1 MPLISPDFISQNLGE
16 NTKISLWFVKKIK
29 IRSKRQYENG
39 IHGFLLSVCGRK
51 HGKMHYFCRRY
62 LTTKNTTFM
71 LSLFTG
77 SGIGPT
83 ILYLALS
90 IFIGLLLGK
99 IKIAKISLGITWVL
113 FVGIAFSACGISLNA
128 EMLHVIKEFG
138 LILFVVAV
146 GLQVGPGFFR
156 SFKKG
161 GLAMNLMALVNVALG
176 VLITVI
182 IAKVAHQDLADM
194 AGVYTGAITNTPG
207 LSAAQQA
214 VTDLGI
220 EGAADR
226 LAAGYAV
233 AYPLA
238 VVGMILTCI
247 LLRPLCRIDLA
258 KEPFTLETTATATAT
273 SKKGKGGFLLIPVFV
288 IIALGIIIG
297 SIPIPVGM
305 KAPIKLGLAGGP
317 LVVAIIGGWL
327 GVKKGWF
334 STEFTEGQGVHAL
347 REVGIALFLAGVGL
361 GAGGKFVETVQV
373 HYMWVVYGV
382 IITMVP
388 PILVT
393 LFGRLVLK
401 MNYYTLMGFIGGS
414 HTDPPTL
421 AFANTV
427 APESCKLP
435 NMGYATVYPLTM
447 FLRIFT
453 AQLLVLLAV

>member
-1 MPLISPDFISQNLGE
+1 
-16 NTKISLWFVKKIK
+16 
-29 IRSKRQYENG
+29 
-39 IHGFLLSVCGRK
+39 
-51 HGKMHYFCRRY
+51 
-62 LTTKNTTFM
+62 M
-71 LSLFTG
+71 LNLFTG
-77 SGIGPT
+77 SGVGPT
-83 ILYLALS
+83 ILYLAVS
-90 IFIGLLLGK
+90 VFVGLLLGR

-113 FVGIAFSACGISLNA
+113 FVGIALSACGVSLNHD
-128 EMLHVIKEFG
+128 MLHISKEFG

-182 IAKVAHQDLADM
+182 ISRVAHQDLADM

-214 VTDLGI
+214 VSDLGV
-220 EGAADR
+220 EGGADR

-233 AYPLA
+233 TYPLA
-238 VVGMILTCI
+238 VVGMIVSC
-247 LLRPLCRIDLA
+247 LLLKAFCRVDL
-258 KEPFTLETTATATAT
+258 KTEPFADTSLESNPEKQATPT
-273 SKKGKGGFLLIPVFV
+273 SLRHKVNLIPIFV
-288 IIALGIIIG
+288 IIALGIIVG

-334 STEFTEGQGVHAL
+334 TTEFTDSHGVWML

-361 GAGGKFVETVQV
+361 GAGGQFVATVQE

-388 PILVT
+388 PMLVAT
-393 LFGRLVLK
+393 FGRLVLK
-401 MNYYTLMGFIGGS
+401 MNYYSLMGFIGGS

-427 APESCKLP
+427 APEGCKLP

>member
-1 MPLISPDFISQNLGE
+1 
-16 NTKISLWFVKKIK
+16 
-29 IRSKRQYENG
+29 
-39 IHGFLLSVCGRK
+39 
-51 HGKMHYFCRRY
+51 
-62 LTTKNTTFM
+62 M

-77 SGIGPT
+77 SGVGPT

-176 VLITVI
+176 VLITFI
-182 IAKVAHQDLADM
+182 IARIVADAEAARLATEQGVANISPEEMANIAKQSLSDM

-207 LSAAQQA
+207 LAAAQQS

-238 VVGMILTCI
+238 VVGLILTCI

-258 KEPFTLETTATATAT
+258 KEPITLETTATATAT

-361 GAGGKFVETVQV
+361 GAGGKFIETVQV

-427 APESCKLP
+427 APEGCKLP

>member
-1 MPLISPDFISQNLGE
+1 MSN
-16 NTKISLWFVKKIK
+16 
-29 IRSKRQYENG
+29 
-39 IHGFLLSVCGRK
+39 
-51 HGKMHYFCRRY
+51 
-62 LTTKNTTFM
+62 
-71 LSLFTG
+71 LFTG
-77 SGIGPT
+77 SGVGPT
-83 ILYLALS
+83 ILYLAIS
-90 IFIGLLLGK
+90 IFVGLLLGK

-113 FVGIAFSACGISLNA
+113 FVGIALSACGIALHA
-128 EMLHVIKEFG
+128 EMLHIIKEFG

-176 VLITVI
+176 VLITI
-182 IAKVAHQDLADM
+182 MISKVAHQDLADM

-214 VTDLGI
+214 VTDMGV
-220 EGAADR
+220 EGGAER

-233 AYPLA
+233 TYPLA
-238 VVGMILTCI
+238 VVGMIVSC
-247 LLRPLCRIDLA
+247 LLLKAFCRIDL
-258 KEPFTLETTATATAT
+258 KNEPSVDTALESHPEKQATPT
-273 SKKGKGGFLLIPVFV
+273 SQRHKVNLIPIFV
-288 IIALGIIIG
+288 IIALGIIVG

-317 LVVAIIGGWL
+317 LVVAIIGSWL

-334 STEFTEGQGVHAL
+334 TTEYTDSHGIWML

-361 GAGGKFVETVQV
+361 SAGGQFVATVQE
-373 HYMWVVYGV
+373 HYLWIVYGIV
-382 IITMVP
+382 ITMVP
-388 PILVT
+388 PILIT

-421 AFANTV
+421 AFANTL
-427 APESCKLP
+427 APEGCKLP

>member
-1 MPLISPDFISQNLGE
+1 
-16 NTKISLWFVKKIK
+16 
-29 IRSKRQYENG
+29 
-39 IHGFLLSVCGRK
+39 
-51 HGKMHYFCRRY
+51 
-62 LTTKNTTFM
+62 M

-77 SGIGPT
+77 SGVGPT
-83 ILYLALS
+83 ILYLSLS
-90 IFIGLLLGK
+90 IFLGMLLGK
-99 IKIAKISLGITWVL
+99 IKIAKVSLGITWVL
-113 FVGIAFSACGISLNA
+113 FVGIALSACGITLNHD
-128 EMLHVIKEFG
+128 MLHVIKEFG
-138 LILFVVAV
+138 LILFVVGV
-146 GLQVGPGFFR
+146 GLQVGPGFFQ

-176 VLITVI
+176 VVITVI

-214 VTDLGI
+214 VTDMGI
-220 EGAADR
+220 EGGAER

-238 VVGMILTCI
+238 VVGMIVTCI
-247 LLRPLCRIDLA
+247 LLRPLCRIDLNNEPTTLNSEPSTTLNSQLSTLNSA
-258 KEPFTLETTATATAT
+258 KHSFAI
-273 SKKGKGGFLLIPVFV
+273 IPIFV
-288 IIALGIIIG
+288 IIALGIVIG
-297 SIPIPVGM
+297 SIPIPVGLN
-305 KAPIKLGLAGGP
+305 APIKLGLAGGP

-334 STEFTEGQGVHAL
+334 NTDFTEGQGVHAL
-347 REVGIALFLAGVGL
+347 REVGIAFFLACVGL
-361 GAGGKFVETVQV
+361 EAGGKFVGTVQE
-373 HYMWVVYGV
+373 HYMWVIYGV

-388 PILVT
+388 PLLIG

-427 APESCKLP
+427 APEGCKLP

>member
-1 MPLISPDFISQNLGE
+1 MWLTNLL
-16 NTKISLWFVKKIK
+16 T
-29 IRSKRQYENG
+29 NG
-39 IHGFLLSVCGRK
+39 GVG
-51 HGKMHYFCRRY
+51 
-62 LTTKNTTFM
+62 TTVLM
-71 LSLFTG
+71 LA
-77 SGIGPT
+77 I
-83 ILYLALS
+83 S
-90 IFIGLLLGK
+90 IFAGLLLGK
-99 IKIAKISLGITWVL
+99 IKVKGITLGITWVL
-113 FVGIAFSACGISLNA
+113 FVGIGLSAIGITCNH

-138 LILFVVAV
+138 LILFVTAV

-161 GLAMNLMALVNVALG
+161 GLSMNLMALVNVALG
-176 VLITVI
+176 VGITVV
-182 IAKVAHQDLADM
+182 IAKLASQELTDM

-214 VTDLGI
+214 VGDLGL

-238 VVGMILTCI
+238 VVGMIVSCL
-247 LLRPLCRIDLA
+247 LLRWLCRIDLK
-258 KEPFTLETTATATAT
+258 KEPTEESQT
-273 SKKGKGGFLLIPVFV
+273 SQT
-288 IIALGIIIG
+288 
-297 SIPIPVGM
+297 SHIPIPVGM
-305 KAPIKLGLAGGP
+305 KAPVKLGLAGGP
-317 LVVAIIGGWL
+317 LVVALIAGWL
-327 GVKKGWF
+327 GVKKGWYG
-334 STEFTEGQGVHAL
+334 TDFTEGQGVHML

-361 GAGGKFVETVQV
+361 GAGQAFVATVQT

-393 LFGRLVLK
+393 LFGRLVLHL
-401 MNYYTLMGFIGGS
+401 NYYTLMGFIGGS

-421 AFANTV
+421 AFANNV
-427 APESCKLP
+427 APAGCKLP

-453 AQLLVLLAV
+453 AQLLVLIA

>member
-1 MPLISPDFISQNLGE
+1 
-16 NTKISLWFVKKIK
+16 
-29 IRSKRQYENG
+29 
-39 IHGFLLSVCGRK
+39 
-51 HGKMHYFCRRY
+51 
-62 LTTKNTTFM
+62 M
-71 LSLFTG
+71 LNLFTG
-77 SGIGPT
+77 SGVGPT

-90 IFIGLLLGK
+90 ISIGLLLGK
-99 IKIAKISLGITWVL
+99 IKIAHISLGITWVL
-113 FVGIAFSACGISLNA
+113 FVGIAFSACGITLNA
-128 EMLHVIKEFG
+128 EMLHVLKEFG

-182 IAKVAHQDLADM
+182 IAKVAHQDLSDM

-214 VTDLGI
+214 VNDLGI
-220 EGAADR
+220 TGGADR

-238 VVGMILTCI
+238 VVGMIMTCI
-247 LLRPLCRIDLA
+247 LLRAFCRIDLM
-258 KEPFTLETTATATAT
+258 KEPSTENALEPKAEKQSTPL
-273 SKKGKGGFLLIPVFV
+273 SQRHKVNLIPIFV
-288 IIALGIIIG
+288 IIALGIIVG

-317 LVVAIIGGWL
+317 LVVAIVGGWL

-334 STEFTEGQGVHAL
+334 TTELTDSHGVWML
-347 REVGIALFLAGVGL
+347 REVGIALFLACVGL
-361 GAGGKFVETVQV
+361 SAGGQFVATVQE

-401 MNYYTLMGFIGGS
+401 MNYYTLMGFIGGA

-427 APESCKLP
+427 APEGCKLP

>member
-1 MPLISPDFISQNLGE
+1 
-16 NTKISLWFVKKIK
+16 
-29 IRSKRQYENG
+29 
-39 IHGFLLSVCGRK
+39 
-51 HGKMHYFCRRY
+51 
-62 LTTKNTTFM
+62 M
-71 LSLFTG
+71 LNLFTG
-77 SGIGPT
+77 SGVGPT

-90 IFIGLLLGK
+90 IFVGLLLGR

-113 FVGIAFSACGISLNA
+113 FVGIALSAYGITLNHD
-128 EMLHVIKEFG
+128 MLHVIKEFG

-146 GLQVGPGFFR
+146 GLQVGPGFFK

-161 GLAMNLMALVNVALG
+161 GLAMNLMALVNVAIG
-176 VLITVI
+176 ALITII

-194 AGVYTGAITNTPG
+194 AGIYTGAITNTPG

-220 EGAADR
+220 EGACDR

-238 VVGMILTCI
+238 VVGMIVTCI
-247 LLRPLCRIDLA
+247 LLRPLCCIDLA
-258 KEPFTLETTATATAT
+258 KEPTILETTSVAPKAD
-273 SKKGKGGFLLIPVFV
+273 KKGKSGFLLIPIFV
-288 IIALGIIIG
+288 IITLGIIVG
-297 SIPIPVGM
+297 SIPIPVGL
-305 KAPIKLGLAGGP
+305 KAPVKLGLAGGP

-334 STEFTEGQGVHAL
+334 GTDFTEGQGVHAL
-347 REVGIALFLAGVGL
+347 REVGIALFLACVGL
-361 GAGGKFVETVQV
+361 SAGGQFVATVQE
-373 HYMWVVYGV
+373 HYLWVVYGV
-382 IITMVP
+382 VITMVP
-388 PILVT
+388 PILVA

-421 AFANTV
+421 AFANTM
-427 APESCKLP
+427 APEGCKLP

>member
-1 MPLISPDFISQNLGE
+1 
-16 NTKISLWFVKKIK
+16 
-29 IRSKRQYENG
+29 
-39 IHGFLLSVCGRK
+39 
-51 HGKMHYFCRRY
+51 
-62 LTTKNTTFM
+62 M

-77 SGIGPT
+77 SGVGPT
-83 ILYLALS
+83 IFYLAVS
-90 IFIGLLLGK
+90 VFAGLLLGR
-99 IKIAKISLGITWVL
+99 IKIAHVTLGITWVL
-113 FVGIAFSACGISLNA
+113 FVGILISALGVTLNA

-161 GLAMNLMALVNVALG
+161 GLAMNIMALVNVALG

-182 IAKVAHQDLADM
+182 ISKIAHQDLADM

-214 VTDLGI
+214 VSDLGI
-220 EGAADR
+220 EGGADR

-238 VVGMILTCI
+238 VVGMIMTCI
-247 LLRPLCRIDLA
+247 LLRPLCRIDL
-258 KEPFTLETTATATAT
+258 KNEPTAETSIESKPEKQATPT
-273 SKKGKGGFLLIPVFV
+273 SQRHKVNLIPIFV
-288 IIALGIIIG
+288 IIALGIIVG

-317 LVVAIIGGWL
+317 LVVAIIGSWL
-327 GVKKGWF
+327 GIKKGWF
-334 STEFTEGQGVHAL
+334 TTEFTDSHGVWML

-373 HYMWVVYGV
+373 HYMWVIYGV
-382 IITMVP
+382 IITIVP
-388 PILVT
+388 PIIIAT
-393 LFGRLVLK
+393 FGRLVLK

-427 APESCKLP
+427 APEGCKLP

>member
-1 MPLISPDFISQNLGE
+1 
-16 NTKISLWFVKKIK
+16 
-29 IRSKRQYENG
+29 
-39 IHGFLLSVCGRK
+39 
-51 HGKMHYFCRRY
+51 
-62 LTTKNTTFM
+62 M
-71 LSLFTG
+71 LNLFTG
-77 SGIGPT
+77 SGVGPT
-83 ILYLALS
+83 ILYLAIS
-90 IFIGLLLGK
+90 IFAGLLLGK
-99 IKIAKISLGITWVL
+99 IKIANVTLGITWVL
-113 FVGIAFSACGISLNA
+113 FVGILISALGVSLNA

-146 GLQVGPGFFR
+146 GLQVGPGFFS

-161 GLAMNLMALVNVALG
+161 GLAMNLMALVNVALD
-176 VLITVI
+176 VLITVL

-214 VTDLGI
+214 VSDLSI
-220 EGAADR
+220 EGGADR

-238 VVGMILTCI
+238 VVGLIMTCI
-247 LLRPLCRIDLA
+247 VLRPKNLA
-258 KEPFTLETTATATAT
+258 AEPTTLPETTLNSKLSTLN
-273 SKKGKGGFLLIPVFV
+273 SKKSGILLIPIFV
-288 IIALGIIIG
+288 IIALGIVVG
-297 SIPIPVGM
+297 SIPIPIGM
-305 KAPIKLGLAGGP
+305 DAPIKLGLAGGP

-334 STEFTEGQGVHAL
+334 NTDFTEGQGIHML

-361 GAGGKFVETVQV
+361 GAGGKFVETVQI
-373 HYMWVVYGV
+373 HYMWVIYGV
-382 IITMVP
+382 IITIVP
-388 PILVT
+388 PILVAT
-393 LFGRLVLK
+393 FGRLVLK

-427 APESCKLP
+427 APEGCKLP

>member
-1 MPLISPDFISQNLGE
+1 
-16 NTKISLWFVKKIK
+16 
-29 IRSKRQYENG
+29 
-39 IHGFLLSVCGRK
+39 
-51 HGKMHYFCRRY
+51 
-62 LTTKNTTFM
+62 M
-71 LSLFTG
+71 LNLFTG
-77 SGIGPT
+77 SGVGPSV
-83 ILYLALS
+83 LYLAVS
-90 IFIGLLLGK
+90 IFVGLLLGK
-99 IKIAKISLGITWVL
+99 IKIANVSLGITWVL
-113 FVGIAFSACGISLNA
+113 FVGIALSACGVSLNHD
-128 EMLHVIKEFG
+128 MLHIIKEFG

-161 GLAMNLMALVNVALG
+161 GLAMNLMALANVALG

-182 IAKVAHQDLADM
+182 IAKVANQDLADM

-214 VTDLGI
+214 VNDMGI
-220 EGAADR
+220 EGGADR

-238 VVGMILTCI
+238 VVGMIMTCI
-247 LLRPLCRIDLA
+247 LLRPLCRIDL
-258 KEPFTLETTATATAT
+258 KNEPSIEESLEPKAEKQATPT
-273 SKKGKGGFLLIPVFV
+273 SQRHKVNLIPIFV
-288 IIALGIIIG
+288 IIALGIIVG

-317 LVVAIIGGWL
+317 LVVAIIGSWL
-327 GVKKGWF
+327 GVKKNWF
-334 STEFTEGQGVHAL
+334 TTEFTESHGVWML

-361 GAGGKFVETVQV
+361 SAGGQFVDTVQE
-373 HYMWVVYGV
+373 HYMWVVYG
-382 IITMVP
+382 ILITMIP
-388 PILVT
+388 PVVVG

-401 MNYYTLMGFIGGS
+401 VNYYTLMGFIGGS

-427 APESCKLP
+427 APEGCKLP

>member
-1 MPLISPDFISQNLGE
+1 MMN
-16 NTKISLWFVKKIK
+16 
-29 IRSKRQYENG
+29 
-39 IHGFLLSVCGRK
+39 
-51 HGKMHYFCRRY
+51 
-62 LTTKNTTFM
+62 
-71 LSLFTG
+71 LFTG
-77 SGIGPT
+77 AGVGPT

-113 FVGIAFSACGISLNA
+113 FVGIAFSACGITLNA

-138 LILFVVAV
+138 LILFVVGV

-182 IAKVAHQDLADM
+182 IAKVAKQDLADM

-214 VTDLGI
+214 VNDMGV

-238 VVGMILTCI
+238 VVGMIVTCI
-247 LLRPLCRIDLA
+247 LLRPLCRIDL
-258 KEPFTLETTATATAT
+258 KNEPTAENTLESHTEKQATPT
-273 SKKGKGGFLLIPVFV
+273 SQRHKVNLIPIFV
-288 IIALGIIIG
+288 IIAI
-297 SIPIPVGM
+297 GM

-317 LVVAIIGGWL
+317 LVIAILGSWL

-334 STEFTEGQGVHAL
+334 TTDFTDSHGVWML

-361 GAGGKFVETVQV
+361 SAGGQFVLGDDAGDFAARVFV
-373 HYMWVVYGV
+373 GSA
-382 IITMVP
+382 
-388 PILVT
+388 
-393 LFGRLVLK
+393 FGRAQHACRPRREIRRSRGGRHHEPCRGPGLVQ
-401 MNYYTLMGFIGGS
+401 S
-414 HTDPPTL
+414 S
-421 AFANTV
+421 V
-427 APESCKLP
+427 R
-435 NMGYATVYPLTM
+435 V
-447 FLRIFT
+447 
-453 AQLLVLLAV
+453 

>member
-1 MPLISPDFISQNLGE
+1 MNLF
-16 NTKISLWFVKKIK
+16 S
-29 IRSKRQYENG
+29 
-39 IHGFLLSVCGRK
+39 
-51 HGKMHYFCRRY
+51 
-62 LTTKNTTFM
+62 
-71 LSLFTG
+71 G
-77 SGIGPT
+77 SGVGPT
-83 ILYLALS
+83 IFYLAIS
-90 IFIGLLLGK
+90 IFVGLLLGK
-99 IKIAKISLGITWVL
+99 IKIAHISLGITWVL
-113 FVGIAFSACGISLNA
+113 FVGIAFSACGITLNG
-128 EMLHVIKEFG
+128 EMLHVLKEFG

-220 EGAADR
+220 EGGAER

-238 VVGMILTCI
+238 VVGMIVSCI
-247 LLRPLCRIDLA
+247 LLRVFCRIDLT
-258 KEPFTLETTATATAT
+258 KEPSTENALEPKAEKQATPL
-273 SKKGKGGFLLIPVFV
+273 SQRHKVNLIPIFV
-288 IIALGIIIG
+288 IIALGIFVG

-317 LVVAIIGGWL
+317 LVVAIVGGWL

-334 STEFTEGQGVHAL
+334 TTELTESHGVWML
-347 REVGIALFLAGVGL
+347 REVGIALFLACVGL
-361 GAGGKFVETVQV
+361 GAGGQFVATVQE
-373 HYMWVVYGV
+373 HYLWVVYGV

-401 MNYYTLMGFIGGS
+401 MNYYSLMGFIGGS

-427 APESCKLP
+427 APEGCKLP

>member
-1 MPLISPDFISQNLGE
+1 
-16 NTKISLWFVKKIK
+16 
-29 IRSKRQYENG
+29 
-39 IHGFLLSVCGRK
+39 
-51 HGKMHYFCRRY
+51 
-62 LTTKNTTFM
+62 M
-71 LSLFTG
+71 LNLFTG
-77 SGIGPT
+77 SGVGPT

-90 IFIGLLLGK
+90 IFVGLLLGK
-99 IKIAKISLGITWVL
+99 IKVAKISLGITWVL
-113 FVGIAFSACGISLNA
+113 FVGIALSACGITLNH
-128 EMLHVIKEFG
+128 EMLHIVKEFG

-176 VLITVI
+176 VVLTIV
-182 IAKVAHQDLADM
+182 IAKVAKQDLADM

-214 VTDLGI
+214 VTDMGLA
-220 EGAADR
+220 GASDR

-238 VVGMILTCI
+238 VVGLILTCI
-247 LLRPLCRIDLA
+247 LMKALCRVDLKNEPTVEHVLEA
-258 KEPFTLETTATATAT
+258 KAEMQATPT
-273 SKKGKGGFLLIPVFV
+273 SQRHKVNLIPIFVF
-288 IIALGIIIG
+288 IALGIVVG

-305 KAPIKLGLAGGP
+305 KAPVKLGLAGGP
-317 LVVAIIGGWL
+317 LVVSIIGSWL

-334 STEFTEGQGVHAL
+334 TTEFTDSHGVWML

-361 GAGGKFVETVQV
+361 SAGGQFVVTVQE
-373 HYMWVVYGV
+373 HYLWVVYGV
-382 IITMVP
+382 LITVIP
-388 PILVT
+388 PILVS

-401 MNYYTLMGFIGGS
+401 MNFYTLMGFIGGS

-427 APESCKLP
+427 APEGCKLP
-435 NMGYATVYPLTM
+435 SMGYATVYPLTM

-453 AQLLVLLAV
+453 AQLLVLMAV

>member
-1 MPLISPDFISQNLGE
+1 MNWIVN
-16 NTKISLWFVKKIK
+16 
-29 IRSKRQYENG
+29 
-39 IHGFLLSVCGRK
+39 
-51 HGKMHYFCRRY
+51 
-62 LTTKNTTFM
+62 
-71 LSLFTG
+71 LFTG
-77 SGIGPT
+77 SGVGST
-83 ILYLALS
+83 VMYLAIS
-90 IFIGLLLGK
+90 IFAGLLLGR
-99 IKIAKISLGITWVL
+99 IKVKGVSLGITWVL
-113 FVGIAFSACGISLNA
+113 FVGILISALGVSLNHD
-128 EMLHVIKEFG
+128 MLHILKEFG

-161 GLAMNLMALVNVALG
+161 GLAMNLMALTNVALG
-176 VLITVI
+176 VVITFV
-182 IAKVAHQDLADM
+182 IAKVARQDLADM

-214 VTDLGI
+214 VNDLGI
-220 EGAADR
+220 DGAADR

-238 VVGMILTCI
+238 VVGMIMTCI
-247 LLRPLCRIDLA
+247 LLRPLCRIDL
-258 KEPFTLETTATATAT
+258 KNEPSSEDMLEPQDKKHATPI
-273 SKKGKGGFLLIPVFV
+273 SQRHKVNLIPIFV
-288 IIALGIIIG
+288 IIAVGIIVG

-305 KAPIKLGLAGGP
+305 KAPVKLGFAGGP
-317 LVVAIIGGWL
+317 LVVSIIGSWL
-327 GVKKGWF
+327 GVRKGWF
-334 STEFTEGQGVHAL
+334 TTDFTDSHGVWML

-361 GAGGKFVETVQV
+361 GAGGQFMATVQE

-382 IITMVP
+382 IITVVP
-388 PILVT
+388 PILIG

-421 AFANTV
+421 AFANTL
-427 APESCKLP
+427 APEGCKLP

-447 FLRIFT
+447 FLRIFS